1 VTEHEPRQA
10 VVDWLST
17 WLRLRR
23 LTA

>member
-10 VVDWLST
+10 VVDWLSS
-17 WLRLRR
+17 WLRIRR